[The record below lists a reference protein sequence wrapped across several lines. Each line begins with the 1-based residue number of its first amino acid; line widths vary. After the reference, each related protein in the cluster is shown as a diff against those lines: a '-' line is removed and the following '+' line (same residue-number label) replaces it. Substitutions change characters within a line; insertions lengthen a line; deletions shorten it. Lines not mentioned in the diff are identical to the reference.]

1 MLSGVYFGEMHNSA
15 KVVFYCY
22 VFCVS
27 VVGASVY
34 VMFTGNVHPISLAS

>member
-1 MLSGVYFGEMHNSA
+1 MLSGVYLGETRNSA
-15 KVVFYCY
+15 KVAFYCY

-34 VMFTGNVHPISLAS
+34 VIFTGTLHPRSVAS